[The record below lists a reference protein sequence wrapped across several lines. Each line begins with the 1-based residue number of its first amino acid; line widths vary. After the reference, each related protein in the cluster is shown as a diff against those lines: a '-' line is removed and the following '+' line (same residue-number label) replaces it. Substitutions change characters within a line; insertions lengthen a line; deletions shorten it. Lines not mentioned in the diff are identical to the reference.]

1 LVSRCMGMSIVRL
14 EGIIPAIVCPMLED
28 YSIDEDSLR
37 NYVKWISGF
46 RIGGLAVNVD
56 TGEGFHLLP
65 EERLKVIEIVRDV
78 VGGRIPI
85 VAGLQPGY
93 IPQVVRWACESR
105 DAGADALLVFPSSI
119 FAGGYA
125 SEVVYEY
132 YKSVYDGS
140 RIPLVVF
147 QLQPDLGGVVFD
159 QETLRLVT
167 SLDGVVAIKE
177 ASFDA
182 RKFLE
187 TLRVVKKFNPRV
199 SVLTGNDN
207 FIYESLVL
215 GADGALIG
223 FGTIGT
229 DLLVEMYELTRKGRY
244 GEAMEIASRLQPL
257 ADVIFAPPVRAYRA
271 RLKEAL
277 AMLGVIRY
285 TYVRPPLKPVSEGER
300 EVIRRAL
307 RSAGIL

>member
-1 LVSRCMGMSIVRL
+1 MKPIKLQ
-14 EGIIPAIVCPMLED
+14 GIIPAIVCPMLKD

-37 NYVKWISGF
+37 NYVKWISSF

-56 TGEGFHLLP
+56 TGEGPHLLP
-65 EERLKVIEIVRDV
+65 EEKRQIIRIVKEVIGD
-78 VGGRIPI
+78 RIPI
-85 VAGLQPGY
+85 IAGLQPSFM
-93 IPQVVRWACESR
+93 PQIVRWACESR
-105 DAGADALLVFPSSI
+105 DAGADALLVFPSSV

-125 SEVVYEY
+125 SDTVYEY
-132 YKSVYDGS
+132 YKAIYEGS
-140 RIPLVVF
+140 GVPLVMF
-147 QLQPDLGGVVFD
+147 QLQPDLGGVIFD

-167 SLDGVVAIKE
+167 SLEGVIAIKE

-182 RKFLE
+182 RKFIE
-187 TLRVVKKFNPRV
+187 TLRIVKKFNPRV

-229 DLLVEMYELTRKGRY
+229 DLLVEMYELTISGRY
-244 GEAMEIASRLQPL
+244 REAMEIASRLQPL

-285 TYVRPPLKPVSEGER
+285 TYVRPPLKPIPDSER
-300 EVIRRAL
+300 EIIRRAL
-307 RSAGIL
+307 IDAGIL

>member
-1 LVSRCMGMSIVRL
+1 MKPTRL

-28 YSIDEDSLR
+28 YSVDEDSLR
-37 NYVKWISGF
+37 NYVKWISSF

-65 EERLKVIEIVRDV
+65 EERLQVIRIVKEV
-78 VGGRIPI
+78 AGGKIPI
-85 VAGLQPGY
+85 IAGLQPGY
-93 IPQVVRWACESR
+93 IPQTVGWACGSR
-105 DAGADALLVFPSSI
+105 DAGADALLVFPSSV

-132 YKSVYDGS
+132 YRTIYEGAG
-140 RIPLVVF
+140 IPLVVF
-147 QLQPDLGGVVFD
+147 QLQPDLGGVIFD

-167 SLDGVVAIKE
+167 SLEGVIAVKE

-187 TLRVVKKFNPRV
+187 TLRIVKKFNPRV

-207 FIYESLVL
+207 FIYESLAL

-229 DLLVEMYELTRKGRY
+229 DLLIEMYELTKNGRY
-244 GEAMEIASRLQPL
+244 KEAMEIASRLQPL

-277 AMLGVIRY
+277 AMLGIIRY
-285 TYVRPPLKPVSEGER
+285 TYVRPPLKPIPEGEK
-300 EVIRRAL
+300 EAIRKAL
-307 RSAGIL
+307 IDAGIL

>member
-1 LVSRCMGMSIVRL
+1 
-14 EGIIPAIVCPMLED
+14 
-28 YSIDEDSLR
+28 DSLR

-65 EERLKVIEIVRDV
+65 EEKLQVIRIVKEIVDD
-78 VGGRIPI
+78 RIPI
-85 VAGLQPGY
+85 IAGLQPGY
-93 IPQVVRWACESR
+93 IPQVVGWACGSR

-132 YKSVYDGS
+132 YKAVYEGVGVS
-140 RIPLVVF
+140 LVVF
-147 QLQPDLGGVVFD
+147 QLQPNLGGVIFD

-167 SLDGVVAIKE
+167 SLEGVIAIKE

-187 TLRVVKKFNPRV
+187 TLRIVKKFSPRV

-207 FIYESLVL
+207 FIYESLAL

-229 DLLVEMYELTRKGRY
+229 DLLVEMYELTKNGRY
-244 GEAMEIASRLQPL
+244 NEAMEIASRLQPL
-257 ADVIFAPPVRAYRA
+257 ADIIFAPPVRAYRA

-277 AMLGVIRY
+277 AMLGIIRY
-285 TYVRPPLKPVSEGER
+285 TYVRPPLKPIPEGER
-300 EVIRRAL
+300 EIIRKAL
-307 RSAGIL
+307 IDAGIL